1 MGDQDEVDD
10 QGRSVKKCKLCGV
23 SCFTKT
29 PLVRGSPLQ
38 EGWGD
43 QIPWFRGTCDSPVGR
58 FDKPCVL
65 AYNLS
70 MLHDKGPLKVYVK
83 NIAKDPTKHA
93 EEFLPARR
101 KWIENHNANPTGRV
115 GGTSIS
121 DVKVTVG
128 STHTDELEA
137 PEEEF
142 VTEESWANAAFKRTG
157 VRPRRQDHPELKWKQ
172 RKFRGTVFWGYDEL
186 VGDPGRFK
194 VRRKDSTHVTRQ
206 GNLHDGQELRA
217 GEAEAK
223 AIAARD
229 SLLTKTAELSK
240 MDFDSVLALMQGEPE
255 QAGEGK
261 GKVEENADD
270 DDAKGDELVEAANP
284 FKATRESN

>member
-83 NIAKDPTKHA
+83 NIAKDPRNM
-93 EEFLPARR
+93 LR
-101 KWIENHNANPTGRV
+101 
-115 GGTSIS
+115 SS
-121 DVKVTVG
+121 C
-128 STHTDELEA
+128 
-137 PEEEF
+137 
-142 VTEESWANAAFKRTG
+142 
-157 VRPRRQDHPELKWKQ
+157 Q
-172 RKFRGTVFWGYDEL
+172 
-186 VGDPGRFK
+186 
-194 VRRKDSTHVTRQ
+194 
-206 GNLHDGQELRA
+206 RA
-217 GEAEAK
+217 GSGL
-223 AIAARD
+223 RTTTPT
-229 SLLTKTAELSK
+229 LL
-240 MDFDSVLALMQGEPE
+240 V
-255 QAGEGK
+255 
-261 GKVEENADD
+261 
-270 DDAKGDELVEAANP
+270 ELVELLSV
-284 FKATRESN
+284 T